1 MDPISTTVELLGGL
15 ALFLFGMKLMGDGLQ
30 QVAGPRMRDAL
41 SVMTS
46 NRFAG
51 VATGCVVTCII
62 QSSSATTVM
71 LVGFVHAGL
80 VSLTQAIGVIMGANI
95 GTTFTGWLIA
105 LVGFKVN
112 ITALALPAITIGVI
126 PSLIGSRRYNDWA
139 QVILGFGILFLGLW
153 FMKESAAGLE
163 ESEAVVRWVTRHSAD
178 DLVGVIGAILLGGA
192 VTVVVQSSSAVL
204 AVTMTLAAQGV
215 IGFETACALTLGENI
230 GTTIT
235 ANIAAL
241 TATTTAR
248 QSARA
253 HSLFNIIGV
262 VLVVS
267 FFRPFLDLVTWIV
280 PGQLLGDGSADS
292 FTIATALASFHSL
305 FNITITLVLVP
316 FVAQI
321 AWAARKLTGK
331 AKGHEAVGL
340 LYLHPGVMTSTT
352 MALHAA
358 RSELGR
364 MLHEVQ
370 SMFSRVMAMIAS
382 PDEKMGAVADAILGS
397 EQTVDY
403 LERAITE
410 YCVSIAKMEISF
422 NQSRELAGILGAVGD
437 VERMGDHCE
446 SLLNLLRRRYDKGVD
461 WSDQATK
468 DLSEIGDKVDA
479 FLELLRMN
487 LDEPLVDLMP
497 RAREIEEMVNQER
510 RRLRSSYVNRLRDGS
525 CSMDHGLIVI
535 DMLTSFEKIGDH
547 SFNVAQMLAGERW
560 TKPLRGR

>member
-80 VSLTQAIGVIMGANI
+80 VTLTQAIGVIMGANI
-95 GTTFTGWLIA
+95 GTTFTGWLVA

-126 PSLIGSRRYNDWA
+126 PSLLGNRRYNDWA
-139 QVILGFGILFLGLW
+139 QVVLGFGILFLGLW
-153 FMKESAAGLE
+153 FMKESVAGLE
-163 ESEAVVRWVTRHSAD
+163 QSEAVAAWVSRNSAD
-178 DLVGVIGAILLGGA
+178 TLLGVIWAIFLGCV
-192 VTVVVQSSSAVL
+192 VTVLVQSSSAVL

-215 IGFETACALTLGENI
+215 IGFETACALALGQNI

-241 TATTTAR
+241 TAATPAR
-248 QSARA
+248 QAARA
-253 HSLFNIIGV
+253 HFLFNFVGV
-262 VLVVS
+262 VLALIA
-267 FFRPFLDLVTWIV
+267 FRPLLTMADWIV
-280 PGQLLGDGSADS
+280 PGQVLGNGDATGFD
-292 FTIATALASFHSL
+292 IATALAFFHTI
-305 FNITITLVLVP
+305 FNVANTIILVP
-316 FVAQI
+316 FVSQI
-321 AWAARKLTGK
+321 AWAATKLTGK
-331 AKGHEAVGL
+331 PRGHEAFGL
-340 LYLHPGVMTSTT
+340 LYLHPGVMRSTT

-358 RSELGR
+358 RNELSR
-364 MLHEVQ
+364 MLEEVQ
-370 SMFSRVMAMIAS
+370 SMFTRVMKLIAT
-382 PDEKMGAVADAILGS
+382 PDAKMGAVADSILGS

-446 SLLNLLRRRYDKGVD
+446 SLLNLLRRRYDKDVD
-461 WSDQATK
+461 WCEEATK
-468 DLSEIGDKVDA
+468 DLSEIGFKANA
-479 FLELLRMN
+479 FLELLRIN
-487 LDEPLVDLMP
+487 LDEPLADLMP

-510 RRLRSSYVNRLRDGS
+510 GRLRSIYVNRLRDGS

-547 SFNVAQMLAGERW
+547 SFNVAQMLAGER
-560 TKPLRGR
+560 

>member
-1 MDPISTTVELLGGL
+1 MDPISITVELLGGL

-80 VSLTQAIGVIMGANI
+80 ITLTQAIGVIMGANI
-95 GTTFTGWLIA
+95 GTTFTGWLVA

-126 PSLIGSRRYNDWA
+126 PSLLGNRRYHDWA
-139 QVILGFGILFLGLW
+139 QVVLGFGILFLGLW
-153 FMKESAAGLE
+153 FMKESVAGLE
-163 ESEAVVRWVTRHSAD
+163 QSEAVAAWVSRNSAD
-178 DLVGVIGAILLGGA
+178 TLLGVIWAIFLGCV

-204 AVTMTLAAQGV
+204 AVTMTLAAQGI
-215 IGFETACALTLGENI
+215 IGFETACALALGQNI

-241 TATTTAR
+241 TAATPAR
-248 QSARA
+248 QAARA
-253 HSLFNIIGV
+253 HFLFNFVGV
-262 VLVVS
+262 VLALIA
-267 FFRPFLDLVTWIV
+267 FRPLLTMADWIV
-280 PGQLLGDGSADS
+280 PGQVLGNGDATS
-292 FTIATALASFHSL
+292 FDKVTALAFFHTI
-305 FNITITLVLVP
+305 FNVANTIILVP
-316 FVAQI
+316 FVSQI
-321 AWAARKLTGK
+321 AWAATKLTGK
-331 AKGHEAVGL
+331 PRGHEAVGL

-358 RSELGR
+358 RNELGR
-364 MLHEVQ
+364 MLEEVQ
-370 SMFSRVMAMIAS
+370 SMFSRVMKLVAT
-382 PDEKMGAVADAILGS
+382 PDAKMGAVADSILGS

-422 NQSRELAGILGAVGD
+422 DQSRELAGILGAVGD

-446 SLLNLLRRRYDKGVD
+446 SLLNLLRRRYDKDVD

-468 DLSEIGDKVDA
+468 DLSEIGDKADT

-487 LDEPLVDLMP
+487 LDEPLADLMP

-510 RRLRSSYVNRLRDGS
+510 GRLRSIYVNRLRDGS

-547 SFNVAQMLAGERW
+547 SFNVAQMLAGER
-560 TKPLRGR
+560 